1 MIGKLTKRIWE
12 VSCCASTNGDDEEE
26 YGEGGEEGGGG
37 LSNRCVVNDLVTGV
51 RGLGAP
57 KSPKCSASKSPMC
70 TLAADFIQRDALL
83 HISRQTLS
91 SSLG

>member
-1 MIGKLTKRIWE
+1 MVGKLTKRIWE

-57 KSPKCSASKSPMC
+57 KSPKC
-70 TLAADFIQRDALL
+70 TLAADFVQRDALL